1 MGSAWREPDSG
12 AGAVDSV
19 LRACRL
25 LRALEEH
32 DSLSVRGAAVI
43 VGGSPTATHRLLS
56 ALHLGGF
63 ALKDDRGR
71 YRGVGRDL
79 PTGAAPI
86 ECTEASPLTSVHRA
100 LLLLRLFSAGR
111 VLSVKDASEVLD
123 VAPSTA
129 HRILRSLV
137 LEGMAIQLPDRR
149 YRSGPS
155 LATGGRPLAMSEILG
170 ALEPVTAAIRD
181 ETGETIHV
189 WMPQGPYVRLAHGI
203 EGAADDAVPH
213 DKWRRVPAYS
223 TAGGRTLLASLPNP
237 HVENLHR
244 SGFPPWR
251 HSPIAN
257 IRSLKRRLSVVR
269 RKGFETNFEEGAQG
283 VSGLAVC
290 ATDSLQ
296 RPVLAIG
303 IALPSRRFDATVIQP
318 YWEVLEGAK
327 RSLEGELA
335 CIDSTV
341 CSSSWNLNP

>member
-1 MGSAWREPDSG
+1 MGTAWRESDSG

-19 LRACRL
+19 RRACRL

-56 ALHLGGF
+56 ALNFGGF

-79 PTGAAPI
+79 PTGVAPI
-86 ECTEASPLTSVHRA
+86 ECAEASPLTSVHRA
-100 LLLLRLFSAGR
+100 LLLLRLLSAGR

-129 HRILRSLV
+129 HRIFRSLV

-155 LATGGRPLAMSEILG
+155 LATNVRPLAVSDILT
-170 ALEPVTAAIRD
+170 ALSAVSAAVRD
-181 ETGETIHV
+181 DTGETIHV
-189 WMPQGPYVRLAHGI
+189 WMPEGPYVRLVHGI

-213 DKWRRVPAYS
+213 DKWRRVPAYT
-223 TAGGRTLLASLPNP
+223 TAGGRTLLSSLTNP
-237 HVENLHR
+237 HVEDLYKG
-244 SGFPPWR
+244 GFPPWR
-251 HSPIAN
+251 NSPLTN

-269 RKGFETNFEEGAQG
+269 RKGYETNFEEGAQG
-283 VSGLAVC
+283 VSGLAV
-290 ATDSLQ
+290 AASDTLQ
-296 RPVLAIG
+296 RPVLALG
-303 IALPSRRFDATVIQP
+303 IALPSYRFNPTVIP
-318 YWEVLEGAK
+318 RYRESLEKAK
-327 RSLEGELA
+327 RDLEQKLA
-335 CIDSTV
+335 
-341 CSSSWNLNP
+341 